1 MGVNDG
7 TQGLSKWTELFIVR
21 ARVLGR
27 ILKDVGRASGKTAV
41 RKDARLDFLRVD
53 LREMREA
60 AGAKVRPALGEM
72 GGAAGR
78 VGGQRQMSMRR
89 GSAREGRGDGWTYL
103 RSDIR
108 RRPSMISWIA

>member
-1 MGVNDG
+1 LIADV
-7 TQGLSKWTELFIVR
+7 LELLIVR

-27 ILKDVGRASGKTAV
+27 ILEDVGRASGKTAV
-41 RKDARLDFLRVD
+41 RKDARLDLLRID

-78 VGGQRQMSMRR
+78 VGSQRQMSMRR
-89 GSAREGRGDGWTYL
+89 GSARGGEMDGRT
-103 RSDIR
+103 
-108 RRPSMISWIA
+108 